1 MIVPSKLFNL
11 SNLRK
16 IAEDFFQ
23 IIEDMTNTSLLSS
36 FPLCNTNSK
45 HFLICLIISYSGG
58 WMIQRS
64 SLPCKVPVQRTA
76 VYVLLCVYVHVTVCG
91 RSLTMT
97 RLLLPRGVSVPEWQE
112 TVDGF
117 VLWITGAIILFV
129 AIVKISDL
137 KIDTPSMY
145 EKKPTDKLCSIMF

>member
-1 MIVPSKLFNL
+1 MQ
-11 SNLRK
+11 K
-16 IAEDFFQ
+16 IFFKSLK
-23 IIEDMTNTSLLSS
+23 MTNTSLFSS
-36 FPLCNTNSK
+36 FPLCNTDSK

-64 SLPCKVPVQRTA
+64 SLPCKVPVQLRTV
-76 VYVLLCVYVHVTVCG
+76 VYVNLCVYVHVTVCG

-117 VLWITGAIILFV
+117 VLWITGAITLFV

-145 EKKPTDKLCSIMF
+145 EKKNNWWFMFYHVLIPY

>member
-1 MIVPSKLFNL
+1 MQ
-11 SNLRK
+11 K
-16 IAEDFFQ
+16 IFFKSLK
-23 IIEDMTNTSLLSS
+23 MTNTSLFSS

-64 SLPCKVPVQRTA
+64 SLPCKVPVQLRTV
-76 VYVLLCVYVHVTVCG
+76 VYVNLCVYVHVTVCG
-91 RSLTMT
+91 RSLTTT

-117 VLWITGAIILFV
+117 VLWITGAITLFV

-145 EKKPTDKLCSIMF
+145 EKKNNWWFMFYHVLIPY

>member
-1 MIVPSKLFNL
+1 MQ
-11 SNLRK
+11 K
-16 IAEDFFQ
+16 IFFKSLK
-23 IIEDMTNTSLLSS
+23 MTNTSLFSS
-36 FPLCNTNSK
+36 FPLCNTNSEL
-45 HFLICLIISYSGG
+45 FLICLIISYSGG

-64 SLPCKVPVQRTA
+64 SLPCKVPVQLRTV
-76 VYVLLCVYVHVTVCG
+76 VYVNLCVYVHVTVCG
-91 RSLTMT
+91 RSLTTT

-117 VLWITGAIILFV
+117 VLWITGAITLFV

-145 EKKPTDKLCSIMF
+145 EKKNNWWFMFYHVLIPY

>member
-1 MIVPSKLFNL
+1 MQ
-11 SNLRK
+11 K
-16 IAEDFFQ
+16 IFFKSLK
-23 IIEDMTNTSLLSS
+23 MTNTSLFSS
-36 FPLCNTNSK
+36 FPLCNTDSK

-64 SLPCKVPVQRTA
+64 SLPCKVPVQLRTA
-76 VYVLLCVYVHVTVCG
+76 VYVNLCVYVHVTVCG

-97 RLLLPRGVSVPEWQE
+97 RLLLQRGVSVPEWQE

-145 EKKPTDKLCSIMF
+145 EKKTNW

>member
-1 MIVPSKLFNL
+1 
-11 SNLRK
+11 
-16 IAEDFFQ
+16 
-23 IIEDMTNTSLLSS
+23 MTNKSLFSS
-36 FPLCNTNSK
+36 FPLCNTDSK

-137 KIDTPSMY
+137 KIDTPSMF
-145 EKKPTDKLCSIMF
+145 EKKKLISNVLSCFNTLLKLCFLPLLCKQNKAY

>member
-1 MIVPSKLFNL
+1 MQ
-11 SNLRK
+11 K
-16 IAEDFFQ
+16 IFFKSLK
-23 IIEDMTNTSLLSS
+23 MTNTSLFSS

-64 SLPCKVPVQRTA
+64 SLPCKVPVQRTV
-76 VYVLLCVYVHVTVCG
+76 VYVNLCVYVHVTICG
-91 RSLTMT
+91 RSLTTT

-117 VLWITGAIILFV
+117 VLWITGAITLFV

-145 EKKPTDKLCSIMF
+145 EKKNNWWVMFYHVLIPY

>member
-1 MIVPSKLFNL
+1 MQ
-11 SNLRK
+11 K
-16 IAEDFFQ
+16 IFFKSLK
-23 IIEDMTNTSLLSS
+23 MTNTSLFSS

-64 SLPCKVPVQRTA
+64 SLPCKVPVQLRTV
-76 VYVLLCVYVHVTVCG
+76 VYVNLCVYVHVTVCG
-91 RSLTMT
+91 RSLTTT
-97 RLLLPRGVSVPEWQE
+97 RLLLPKGVSVPEWQE

-117 VLWITGAIILFV
+117 VLWITGAITLFV

-145 EKKPTDKLCSIMF
+145 EKKNNWWFMFYHVLIPY

>member
-1 MIVPSKLFNL
+1 MQ
-11 SNLRK
+11 K
-16 IAEDFFQ
+16 IFFKSLK
-23 IIEDMTNTSLLSS
+23 MTNKSLFSS
-36 FPLCNTNSK
+36 FPLCNTDSK

-64 SLPCKVPVQRTA
+64 SLPCKVPVQITA

-117 VLWITGAIILFV
+117 VLWITGAITLFV

-145 EKKPTDKLCSIMF
+145 EKKNNWWVMFYHVLIPY